1 MQKLLTTLTATALI
15 AGLSGCSV
23 FSDNEL
29 RAVSFPGVY
38 KIDIQQG
45 NVVDQ
50 KMIDQLR
57 PQMSKGQVLY
67 VMGTPLLKD
76 TFEQERWDYLY
87 SYQPGGE
94 RRVQQVVSLYFEN
107 NQLAYFKGDFRPEI
121 DEIVAEAAQLEATGT
136 LGRLPEDA
144 Q

>member
-1 MQKLLTTLTATALI
+1 MQKLLPTLTAAALI
-15 AGLSGCSV
+15 ASLSGCSV

-29 RAVSFPGVY
+29 RAVSFPGVH

-50 KMIDQLR
+50 EMIDQLR

-87 SYQPGGE
+87 SYQPGGKQ
-94 RRVQQVVSLYFEN
+94 RVQQVVSLFFEGD
-107 NQLAYFKGDFRPEI
+107 QLTYFKGDFRPEI

-136 LGRLPEDA
+136 VDQIE
-144 Q
+144 QE